1 MPSLLPR
8 SALVLLS
15 VVWLWPGSAPVQ
27 KPAGSNSPAEVRA
40 LFAEYL
46 RLHAA
51 KDMTAWAELFLP
63 EANCVRTGFDG
74 RIEIYTNMKDFA
86 AGIAEGAKALK
97 EQHETFDQVNVDV
110 NGDAGSYATTY
121 SLYHDGKKIQQGR
134 AYFNVVRKDGR
145 WRIASLVWYKQDWK
159 P

>member
-15 VVWLWPGSAPVQ
+15 VVWLWPMPAAPQ
-27 KPAGSNSPAEVRA
+27 RAAESNSPAEVRA

-51 KDMTAWAELFLP
+51 KDMSAWAGLFLP
-63 EANCVRTGFDG
+63 EAICVRTGND
-74 RIEIYTNMKDFA
+74 RRVETYTNIKEFA
-86 AGIAEGAKALK
+86 AGIAESAKALK
-97 EQHETFDQVNVDV
+97 EQHETFDQINVDV

-121 SLYHDGKKIQQGR
+121 SLFHDGKKIQQGR
-134 AYFNVVRKDGR
+134 VYFNVVRKDGR
-145 WRIASLVWYKQDWK
+145 WRIASMVWYKQDWK